1 MTSSELRLEARK
13 SLTGKWGKA
22 ALLML
27 VYGLITF
34 AIGFVLNLIPTIGG
48 LISFVIDLPIS
59 YGLIVSLIKLK
70 RGEEIS
76 YTGFLNDGFNSF
88 KQVWIVFGNML
99 LKLIIPF
106 CLVVVFAIIMAVG
119 GAGTIAG
126 AAYGSSRAA
135 VGLGGVA
142 IIGIIGYLVTLIW
155 LTVKSYLYSLSFF
168 ILYDNGEKSGKE
180 IVAESESLMRGNRW
194 KYFWL
199 PFTFIGWMILAAF
212 SFGIG
217 YLWLAPYML
226 VTLVCFYED
235 LAGKKNEVE
244 VRSSTEEAPVIENE
258 NNTTEQ

>member
-27 VYGLITF
+27 VYALITF
-34 AIGFVLNLIPTIGG
+34 TIGFVLNLIPTVGR

-135 VGLGGVA
+135 AGLGGVA

-180 IVAESESLMRGNRW
+180 IVAESEKTEINTTIDEVEHNGEKTITVDNIN
-194 KYFWL
+194 L
-199 PFTFIGWMILAAF
+199 PG
-212 SFGIG
+212 
-217 YLWLAPYML
+217 
-226 VTLVCFYED
+226 V
-235 LAGKKNEVE
+235 GKKTITFTVTSEE
-244 VRSSTEEAPVIENE
+244 GKKEPYYYHMDKGTRSQFLYDIWTNV
-258 NNTTEQ
+258 Q

>member
-27 VYGLITF
+27 VYALITF
-34 AIGFVLNLIPTIGG
+34 AIGFVLNLIPTVGK

-135 VGLGGVA
+135 AGLGGVA

-168 ILYDNGEKSGKE
+168 ILYD
-180 IVAESESLMRGNRW
+180 RW

-199 PFTFIGWMILAAF
+199 PFTFIGWIILAAF